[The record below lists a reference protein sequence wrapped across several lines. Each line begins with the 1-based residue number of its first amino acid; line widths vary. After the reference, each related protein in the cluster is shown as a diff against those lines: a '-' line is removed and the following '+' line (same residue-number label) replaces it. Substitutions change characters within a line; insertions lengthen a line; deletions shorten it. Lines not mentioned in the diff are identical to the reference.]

1 MSAPES
7 PPRPAARSTAPSV
20 ISADLKIQGN
30 LTSAGDLQIDGIVEG
45 DIQSRSLT
53 VGEGAMVNGNIQAE
67 TVRVCGQVTGQIK
80 AATVNLERTAK
91 VMGDIVHQVLSLE
104 PGAYLEGHVRHG
116 DAVASAAPRAVT
128 APAITTTTAGS

>member
-1 MSAPES
+1 MTAPEA
-7 PPRPAARSTAPSV
+7 PPRPAARSTAPSI

-53 VGEGAMVNGNIQAE
+53 VGEGALVTGNIQAE
-67 TVRVCGQVTGQIK
+67 TVRVCGQVSGQIK
-80 AATVNLERTAK
+80 ASTVNLERTAK
-91 VMGDIVHQVLSLE
+91 VMGDIVHQILSLE

-116 DAVASAAPRAVT
+116 DAVASAAPRATT
-128 APAITTTTAGS
+128 APTVTTTAGS

>member
-1 MSAPES
+1 MFSKASSKTKSDIVTTTGAGIPGMTAPEA
-7 PPRPAARSTAPSV
+7 PPRPATRSTAPSI

-53 VGEGAMVNGNIQAE
+53 VGEGALVTGNIQAE

-91 VMGDIVHQVLSLE
+91 CGTKAKRNI
-104 PGAYLEGHVRHG
+104 R
-116 DAVASAAPRAVT
+116 
-128 APAITTTTAGS
+128 